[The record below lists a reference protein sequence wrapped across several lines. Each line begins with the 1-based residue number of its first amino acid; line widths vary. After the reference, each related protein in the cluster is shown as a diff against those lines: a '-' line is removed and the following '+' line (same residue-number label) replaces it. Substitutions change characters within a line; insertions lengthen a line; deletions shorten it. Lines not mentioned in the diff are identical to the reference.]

1 MKDKDS
7 KTKKVEFSLETLQT
21 NPVTRKQLEGF
32 IEEIVLCKRKI
43 TQENDAIKD
52 IRRESK
58 DSLGIPGKIL
68 MRLVR
73 ENMEPG
79 TLEAE
84 AHEIEEVQALHVAI
98 ENDGKAAP

>member
-1 MKDKDS
+1 MRQPKKS
-7 KTKKVEFSLETLQT
+7 KVEFSLDAIQN
-21 NPVTRKQLEGF
+21 NPVTRKSLEGF

-52 IRRESK
+52 IRGEGK
-58 DSLGIPGKIL
+58 DSLGVPGKIL

-73 ENMEPG
+73 EKMQPG

-84 AHEIEEVQALHVAI
+84 AHEIEEVQALAEAI
-98 ENDGKAAP
+98 ENDGKPATP